1 MSLLNIIEIGMSF
14 SLSLSLK
21 LFYFYSLADTT
32 SSRGNFSL
40 CLSFSLS
47 LPLFSSCLSD
57 SLQPDREEE
66 EMVLR
71 VWEKWP
77 ELVERQLFQGLF
89 FLSLILVPVSRKT
102 QKLNLGGKM
111 KICSVENVKQGKDT
125 RLKVLSL
132 SSNSSF
138 PSELRCR
145 LI

>member
-1 MSLLNIIEIGMSF
+1 MARAGGKTIIPGIF
-14 SLSLSLK
+14 
-21 LFYFYSLADTT
+21 
-32 SSRGNFSL
+32 
-40 CLSFSLS
+40 
-47 LPLFSSCLSD
+47 
-57 SLQPDREEE
+57 
-66 EMVLR
+66 
-71 VWEKWP
+71 
-77 ELVERQLFQGLF
+77 F
-89 FLSLILVPVSRKT
+89 FLLILVPVSRKT